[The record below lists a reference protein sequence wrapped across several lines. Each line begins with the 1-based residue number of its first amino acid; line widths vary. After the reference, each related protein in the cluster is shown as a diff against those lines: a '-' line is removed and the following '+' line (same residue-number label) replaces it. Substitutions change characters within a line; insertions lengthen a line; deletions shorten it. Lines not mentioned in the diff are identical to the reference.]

1 MRGARIVCIGLWA
14 ALTLGIALV
23 VPLRWQEDL
32 VGALLLGEKLTGTPL
47 TSEDAA
53 LLATLAGQVSVSLQN
68 ALLLRDRV
76 AVARFEEELN
86 LARQI
91 QRNSLLSE
99 FPVLPRCEVHAL
111 TLPSKHVGGDLY
123 DVVQAGDGSWFVA
136 IADVSGKGVPAA
148 LLSSMLQAALRTQA
162 ANVRSP
168 AEILRNIN
176 HLMYRSTA
184 IQQFATF
191 FLARVDG
198 ERLELSFSNAG
209 HNWPVLLRSS
219 GERRFLERGGLILG
233 IQERVEFEEE
243 RVSLLP
249 GDLVVLYTDGIS
261 EAADATGEQFG
272 EERLYETLSAMP
284 SALPAREVTERV
296 LATLREFLD
305 GTEAQDDIT
314 LMVLKVLEPA
324 AQRLDADVATTESSS
339 AELATRSA
347 PSGR

>member
-1 MRGARIVCIGLWA
+1 
-14 ALTLGIALV
+14 
-23 VPLRWQEDL
+23 
-32 VGALLLGEKLTGTPL
+32 
-47 TSEDAA
+47 
-53 LLATLAGQVSVSLQN
+53 
-68 ALLLRDRV
+68 
-76 AVARFEEELN
+76 VARFEEELN

-123 DVVQAGDGSWFVA
+123 DVVEAGDGSWFVA

-148 LLSSMLQAALRTQA
+148 LLSSMLQASLRTQA

-184 IQQFATF
+184 VQQFATF

-198 ERLELSFSNAG
+198 ERMELSFSNAG
-209 HNWPVLLRSS
+209 HNWPVLLRP
-219 GERRFLERGGLILG
+219 GDERRFLERGGLILG
-233 IQERVEFEEE
+233 FQERVEFEEE

-261 EAADATGEQFG
+261 EAADASGEQFG
-272 EERLYETLSAMP
+272 EERLYAALAAMP
-284 SALPAREVTERV
+284 RTLPAREVTGRV

-314 LMVLKVLEPA
+314 LLVLKVLEPI
-324 AQRLDADVATTESSS
+324 AQRAGAEPATTESSS
-339 AELATRSA
+339 AELATRSV
-347 PSGR
+347 PSGRYTA

>member
-1 MRGARIVCIGLWA
+1 
-14 ALTLGIALV
+14 
-23 VPLRWQEDL
+23 
-32 VGALLLGEKLTGTPL
+32 
-47 TSEDAA
+47 
-53 LLATLAGQVSVSLQN
+53 
-68 ALLLRDRV
+68 
-76 AVARFEEELN
+76 
-86 LARQI
+86 
-91 QRNSLLSE
+91 
-99 FPVLPRCEVHAL
+99 VHAL
-111 TLPSKHVGGDLY
+111 TLPSKHVGGDFY
-123 DVVQAGDGSWFVA
+123 DVVEAGDGSWFVA

-148 LLSSMLQAALRTQA
+148 LLSSMLQASLRTQA

-168 AEILRNIN
+168 AGILCNIN

-184 IQQFATF
+184 VQQFATF

-209 HNWPVLLRSS
+209 HNWPVLLRAD
-219 GERRFLERGGLILG
+219 GERRFLARGGLILG
-233 IQERVEFEEE
+233 FQERVEFEEE
-243 RVSLLP
+243 NVSLLS

-272 EERLYETLSAMP
+272 EERLYAALSALP
-284 SALPAREVTERV
+284 RTLPAREVTERV

-314 LMVLKVLEPA
+314 LLVLKVLEPA
-324 AQRLDADVATTESSS
+324 AQRAGGEPPITESSS